1 MITVYYG
8 YCVIMDNPN
17 WNNHY
22 KNIDDWLEKVIAIT
36 LKAKVAL
43 CEHTAGPAD
52 GMPLLLWQSKD
63 AYHVVPLPDS
73 TENEPL
79 SQIMFDILRRVWV
92 ELGTPKYG
100 AVVCEAYVKT
110 YHEEEGIPK
119 NIVRGDI
126 QKSYPTDL
134 SIKECITFISFDID
148 GEIRSGVVPYK
159 YDDAGQPKFEDAE
172 FCGIVGGAMYDSTR
186 NFLDFIN
193 AK

>member
-1 MITVYYG
+1 
-8 YCVIMDNPN
+8 MDNPN